1 MIEGQAK
8 KEGKVTIFQVRDDLT
23 SERVKSF
30 LKRIDEIISS
40 GNLYIILDLSHV
52 EETSM
57 LALVAISSLS
67 NQCRQSGGIL
77 KVAGLQ
83 SQVRRAFRRT
93 NLINTVEVYDEVLDA
108 IRSFKSQ
115 NLLKGKGHS
124 GSFYVKDLNAFVP
137 WDRLPLVG
145 QIH

>member
-8 KEGKVTIFQVRDDLT
+8 KEGKITIFQVRDDLV

-30 LKRIDEIISS
+30 MKKVDQMISS
-40 GNLYIILDLSHV
+40 GNRFIVLDLTHV
-52 EETSM
+52 EEISM

-67 NQCRQSGGIL
+67 NQCRQAGGIL

-83 SQVRRAFRRT
+83 TLVRRAFRRT
-93 NLINTVEVYDEVLDA
+93 NLINTVEVYDETLDA

-115 NLLKGKGHS
+115 NLLKGKSHS
-124 GSFYVKDLNAFVP
+124 GSFYVADLNAFVP
-137 WDRLPLVG
+137 WDRLPLMG
-145 QIH
+145 QVH

>member
-8 KEGKVTIFQVRDDLT
+8 KEGKITIFQVRDDLT

-30 LKRIDEIISS
+30 LKRVDEIISN
-40 GNLYIILDLSHV
+40 GNRYVVLDLSHV
-52 EETSM
+52 EEASM

-67 NQCRQSGGIL
+67 NQCRQAGGIL

-83 SQVRRAFRRT
+83 PTVRRAFRKT

-115 NLLKGKGHS
+115 NLLKSKSAS

-137 WDRLPLVG
+137 WDRLPLLG
-145 QIH
+145 QVH